1 MKVEVETQPG
11 SVSTLQIEL
20 PPEEVSKEWD
30 SIANSFAR
38 LAKIP
43 GYRPGKAPRTVIE
56 KRFRK
61 QIQEELTKKLV
72 SKSYHEAIEQ
82 QQLRVAS
89 LANIEDVQLGEDK
102 SMRFRAT
109 VVTAPEFELPE
120 YKNIS
125 VQLPD
130 TKVSD
135 AEIDAALERLRDQ
148 AADFVDVPE
157 RELQMG
163 DFAVIDFEGLID
175 GKPISEIAPQASKN
189 LHGGKKFWLHLAPDN
204 FLPTFCEQIVG
215 QKRGETRQI
224 TIVFPADFPV
234 KELATK
240 EANYAV
246 TLQEIREKV
255 LPARD
260 DALANKLI
268 PGKTLADL
276 RHMIEHDLEHEK
288 EHEVERAKE
297 AQIVKYLHEHI
308 SFELPPALMKNETR
322 RVLGELVQRNR
333 ERGIPDEMLK
343 EKEKELIETAAGL
356 AAHRLKTNFIL
367 HRIAERENIKTSR
380 QEIDARIREDAAR
393 YNISPEKMRKE
404 LQEHDAL
411 DSVAEQILLGKTLD
425 FLKANVSVERVQ
437 EPPAGRRKIMSASN
451 ENRSQ
456 SVLVPMVVEQTGR
469 GERSYDIYSR
479 LLKDRIVFI
488 GTPMDDHIANLVI
501 AQLLFLQMEDSKKD
515 INIYI
520 NSPGGS
526 VTAGLAVYDTM
537 QFLTCDV
544 TTYCLGMAASMAAVL
559 LCAGTKGKRFALPN
573 SDIMI
578 HQVSGGAQGAASDVE
593 RQVDYMFKLKKR
605 LIKIIA
611 QHTSKSEE
619 QVRLDSDR
627 DYYMSAQEAK
637 DYGLVD
643 EVIKSR
649 KEVKLLDGATPPSGN
664 RSVAVAE
671 AALPRKA
678 GG

>member
-1 MKVEVETQPG
+1 MRRSQSAATVVLMKVEVETQPG

-130 TKVSD
+130 AKVSD

-163 DFAVIDFEGLID
+163 DFAVIDFEGLLD
-175 GKPISEIAPQASKN
+175 GKPIGEIAPQTSKN

-224 TIVFPADFPV
+224 TIVFPPDFPV

-240 EANYAV
+240 EAIYAV

-268 PGKTLADL
+268 PGKTLTDL

-288 EHEVERAKE
+288 EHEIERAKE

-333 ERGIPDEMLK
+333 ERGISDEMLK
-343 EKEKELIETAAGL
+343 GKEKELIEGAAGL

-393 YNISPEKMRKE
+393 YNVSPEKMRKE

-411 DSVAEQILLGKTLD
+411 DSIVEQILLGKTLD
-425 FLKANVSVERVQ
+425 FLRANVSVERVQ
-437 EPPAGRRKIMSASN
+437 EPP
-451 ENRSQ
+451 
-456 SVLVPMVVEQTGR
+456 VVE
-469 GERSYDIYSR
+469 E
-479 LLKDRIVFI
+479 
-488 GTPMDDHIANLVI
+488 
-501 AQLLFLQMEDSKKD
+501 
-515 INIYI
+515 
-520 NSPGGS
+520 
-526 VTAGLAVYDTM
+526 
-537 QFLTCDV
+537 
-544 TTYCLGMAASMAAVL
+544 
-559 LCAGTKGKRFALPN
+559 
-573 SDIMI
+573 
-578 HQVSGGAQGAASDVE
+578 
-593 RQVDYMFKLKKR
+593 
-605 LIKIIA
+605 
-611 QHTSKSEE
+611 KS
-619 QVRLDSDR
+619 
-627 DYYMSAQEAK
+627 
-637 DYGLVD
+637 
-643 EVIKSR
+643 
-649 KEVKLLDGATPPSGN
+649 
-664 RSVAVAE
+664 
-671 AALPRKA
+671 
-678 GG
+678 